1 LYDRRSEDNGFL
13 FIEFWDGKVIE
24 ILKGE
29 LSIKI

>member
-1 LYDRRSEDNGFL
+1 MYYRRNEDNGFL